1 MEQKE
6 ITINR
11 LPAPTWNYL
20 RMNQVGVQNVRING
34 SNEVRV
40 EEAEGFRGDKDGNV
54 GNLYN
59 AIVTGCGAEID
70 RVAGET
76 GAKMTTVIS
85 GLAENLDHPVCLNF
99 DYQDQ
104 EYSVNQVALEAK
116 LGASL
121 TVFMDYGSEAQ
132 AEGSAIVQTKIVAA
146 PKSHVRLIQ
155 VQRLGSKFRMIN
167 DLGVFASEGAQVEIV
182 QIFMGAAD
190 MYSGCETALKGDD
203 SDVRIQIGYLRGQD
217 QLLDMNYVIRHYGK
231 RSNSVVNTH
240 GALDG
245 NAKKIFRGTIDF
257 IKGGKTATG
266 AEKEDVLLMS
276 DSVINQTI
284 PLILCAEEDV
294 AGTHGASIGRPDEEV
309 LFYLQSRGITE
320 ADAYGI
326 LAKAKLDAA
335 CSEIAN
341 DELREKTRQ
350 LIEERYGTDSVAE

>member
-20 RMNQVGVQNVRING
+20 RMNQVAVQNVRVEG
-34 SNEVRV
+34 SNEVR
-40 EEAEGFRGDKDGNV
+40 ESYAEGFQPDADGNIDS
-54 GNLYN
+54 LYN
-59 AIVTGCGAEID
+59 GVVTGCGSEID
-70 RVAGET
+70 QVAGET

-85 GLAENLDHPVCLNF
+85 GKADNLEHPACLEF
-99 DYQDQ
+99 SYQNN
-104 EYSVNQVALEAK
+104 EYSVNQVGLETK
-116 LGASL
+116 FGAAL
-121 TVFMDYGSEAQ
+121 TVFMDFGSEAE

-146 PKSHVRLIQ
+146 PKSHVRLVQ
-155 VQRLGSKFRMIN
+155 VQHLGKGFRMIN
-167 DLGVFASEGAQVEIV
+167 DLGVIASEGAQVEIV
-182 QIFMGAAD
+182 QIFMGAAE
-190 MYSGCETALKGDD
+190 MYSGCETTLKGDD
-203 SDVRIQIGYLRGQD
+203 SDVRIQIGYLRSD
-217 QLLDMNYVIRHYGK
+217 AQLLDMNYVIRHYGK

-245 NAKKIFRGTIDF
+245 QSKKIFRGTIDF

-294 AGTHGASIGRPDEEV
+294 AGSHGASIGRPDEEV
-309 LFYLQSRGITE
+309 LFYLQSRGIPE
-320 ADAYGI
+320 AECYRI

-341 DELREKTRQ
+341 DELREKARQ
-350 LIEERYGTDSVAE
+350 LIEESYGSEAVAE